1 MTKEEDF
8 KLLKIQT
15 CVLKVNIHCDG
26 CKQKV
31 KKLLQ
36 RIEGVYQVQIDAD
49 QQKVTV
55 SGSVDAATL
64 IKKLVRAGKYAEPWS
79 QQKTN
84 QNPKQKNN
92 NNIVK
97 DDKNKGGQKQQ
108 GLVKGLEAFKNQQQK
123 FPSAFSSEEDDDY
136 YDYDDEDKDDDEEM
150 RFIREKANQ
159 LHLLRQQAAAAAAA
173 EANNLKKGVGAISGG
188 SNNVKMNN
196 NAGNNNNVGKKGGP
210 GNNMGLKD
218 GHGGVLD
225 QKTMA
230 ALKLNNGHMGGG
242 EGLNLGEAKRAS
254 DIGAMMN
261 LAGFNGNNNNNVAN
275 NVGNA
280 TVLGANSNGLGGF
293 PVLSNNMA
301 PGSTA
306 AVLPNGAFSTGQY
319 PSSLLM
325 NMNGFN
331 NHPSP
336 SPLMM
341 NMNMQARQAMQQ
353 QPQMMYHRSPFVPPN
368 TGYYYNHSN
377 NYSPANYSYALPNY
391 YPHQCPATDDNS
403 AAHMFSDDNTSSC
416 SIM

>member
-36 RIEGVYQVQIDAD
+36 RIEGVYQVQIDAE

-55 SGSVDAATL
+55 LGSVDSATL
-64 IKKLVRAGKYAEPWS
+64 IKKLVRAGKYAELWS
-79 QQKTN
+79 QKTN
-84 QNPKQKNN
+84 QNQKQKNN
-92 NNIVK
+92 NAK
-97 DDKNKGGQKQQ
+97 DEKNKGQKQ
-108 GLVKGLEAFKNQQQK
+108 GLPKGIEAFKNQHQK
-123 FPSAFSSEEDDDY
+123 FPAFSSEEDEY
-136 YDYDDEDKDDDEEM
+136 YFETDEEDEDEDEEM
-150 RFIREKANQ
+150 RMLREKAIQMKMLKHQPPN
-159 LHLLRQQAAAAAAA
+159 
-173 EANNLKKGVGAISGG
+173 ANNVRKGMGSISAGA
-188 SNNVKMNN
+188 NNGKMNN
-196 NAGNNNNVGKKGGP
+196 ACNANSGKKGGP
-210 GNNMGLKD
+210 NHNMAMKD
-218 GHGGVLD
+218 NPNGLD

-230 ALKLNNGHMGGG
+230 ALKLNNAHLNG
-242 EGLNLGEAKRAS
+242 EGLNLNLGEAKRAN

-261 LAGFNGNNNNNVAN
+261 LAGFHGNGA
-275 NVGNA
+275 NVGSA
-280 TVLGANSNGLGGF
+280 TVLGGNNSNGFGGF
-293 PVLSNNMA
+293 PVQSNNMI
-301 PGSTA
+301 PGSSA
-306 AVLPNGAFSTGQY
+306 AFPSGGLASGQY

-331 NHPSP
+331 NHTSP

-368 TGYYYNHSN
+368 TGYYYNHSG
-377 NYSPANYSYALPNY
+377 YSPAHYSYSYGLPS
-391 YPHQCPATDDNS
+391 YPGGDDHT
-403 AAHMFSDDNTSSC
+403 AAHMFSDDNTSSSC

>member
-55 SGSVDAATL
+55 SGSVDSATL
-64 IKKLVRAGKYAEPWS
+64 IKKLVRAGKHAELWS
-79 QQKTN
+79 QKTN
-84 QNPKQKNN
+84 QNQKQKNN
-92 NNIVK
+92 NAK
-97 DDKNKGGQKQQ
+97 DDKNKGQKQ
-108 GLVKGLEAFKNQQQK
+108 GLVKGLEALKNQQK
-123 FPSAFSSEEDDDY
+123 FPAFSSEEDEY
-136 YDYDDEDKDDDEEM
+136 YFETDDEDDEEDEEM
-150 RFIREKANQ
+150 RFLREKANQ
-159 LHLLRQQAAAAAAA
+159 LQMFKQQAAN
-173 EANNLKKGVGAISGG
+173 ANNVRKGIGAISNG
-188 SNNVKMNN
+188 NNGKMNN
-196 NAGNNNNVGKKGGP
+196 ACNANNSGKKGGP
-210 GNNMGLKD
+210 NQNLGMKENSNG
-218 GHGGVLD
+218 LD

-230 ALKLNNGHMGGG
+230 ALKLNNGHLGG
-242 EGLNLGEAKRAS
+242 EGLNINLGEAKRAN

-261 LAGFNGNNNNNVAN
+261 LAGFNGNSAN
-275 NVGNA
+275 NVGSA
-280 TVLGANSNGLGGF
+280 TVLGANNSNGLGGF
-293 PVLSNNMA
+293 PVQSNNMI
-301 PGSTA
+301 PGSSATFS
-306 AVLPNGAFSTGQY
+306 NGGLATGQY

-341 NMNMQARQAMQQ
+341 NMNMQQARQAMQQ
-353 QPQMMYHRSPFVPPN
+353 QPQMMYHRSPFIPPN
-368 TGYYYNHSN
+368 TGYYYNHGNS
-377 NYSPANYSYALPNY
+377 YSPQHYSYSYGLPS
-391 YPHQCPATDDNS
+391 YPHGDDNS
-403 AAHMFSDDNTSSC
+403 AAHMFSDDNTSSSC